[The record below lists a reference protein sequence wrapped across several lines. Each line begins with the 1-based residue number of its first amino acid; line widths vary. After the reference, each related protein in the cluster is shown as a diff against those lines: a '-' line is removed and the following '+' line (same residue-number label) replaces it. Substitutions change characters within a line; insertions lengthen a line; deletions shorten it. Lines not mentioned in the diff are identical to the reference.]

1 MRIAIIGAG
10 AVGGALARGW
20 SRAGH
25 DIVFGVS
32 DPSAAKHAEFKA
44 QGFAVTTNRE
54 AAGSASAI
62 VLAVPWASID
72 GAVES
77 LGGVV
82 GKLILDATNPLA
94 FGPEGLALAVGFTD
108 SGGEHVQRLAPGASV
123 FKTMNQV
130 GFRVMDAATGYP
142 TAPSMFVAGDD
153 EARKA
158 EVMGLVADLGFE
170 PLDCGGLRMARLLEP
185 YAMVWINQVAARGAP
200 DTSAFALMHHR

>member
-20 SRAGH
+20 TRAGH

-32 DPSAAKHAEFKA
+32 DPSAAKHAALRA
-44 QGFAVTTNRE
+44 QGFAVASNRE
-54 AAGSASAI
+54 AAGAASAI
-62 VLAVPWASID
+62 ALAVPWAAIED
-72 GAVES
+72 AVAS
-77 LGGVV
+77 LGDVA

-94 FGPEGLALAVGFTD
+94 FGPDGLSLAIGFTD
-108 SGGEHVQRLAPGASV
+108 SGGEQVQRLASGASV

-130 GFRVMDAATGYP
+130 GYRVMDAATGYP

-153 EARKA
+153 EGRKID
-158 EVMGLVADLGFE
+158 VMGLVADLGFE

-185 YAMVWINQVAARGAP
+185 YAMVWINQVAVRGAP
-200 DTSAFALMHHR
+200 DTSAFALMHRR